1 MLNIFCCRWRNF
13 DSAALNE
20 MPDVP
25 YEKDRGY
32 TPQYKVAGQALHYR
46 GLAEGDA
53 PAAAAAAAA
62 AGDVDVRQQQHDD
75 DVTVG
80 EELRA

>member
-1 MLNIFCCRWRNF
+1 
-13 DSAALNE
+13 

-53 PAAAAAAAA
+53 PAAAAAA
-62 AGDVDVRQQQHDD
+62 GDVDVRQQQHDD
-75 DVTVG
+75 DVAVG